1 MNQIESLKPALA
13 RARAEID
20 RWREML
26 SARSAAM
33 AEIHAQRVELEL
45 EVASLR
51 VKISDLIEETAQVHA
66 DTEHYRRLD
75 DDLERGLGE

>member
-1 MNQIESLKPALA
+1 MTPSERLQLVIAGALEE
-13 RARAEID
+13 RD
-20 RWREML
+20 RLRKII
-26 SARSAAM
+26 ADRSAAM

-66 DTEHYRRLD
+66 DTEHYRRLA

>member
-1 MNQIESLKPALA
+1 MTPSERLQLA
-13 RARAEID
+13 IAGPLEERD
-20 RWREML
+20 RLRKII
-26 SARSAAM
+26 ADRSAAM

-66 DTEHYRRLD
+66 DTEHYRRLA